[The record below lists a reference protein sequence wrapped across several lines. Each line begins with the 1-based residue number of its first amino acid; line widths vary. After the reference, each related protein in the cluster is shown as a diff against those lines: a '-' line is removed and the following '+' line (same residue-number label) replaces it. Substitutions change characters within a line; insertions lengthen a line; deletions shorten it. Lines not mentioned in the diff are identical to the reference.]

1 MTNLQLS
8 DRGSLSKAVN
18 ISSNSTR
25 ILENSKFL
33 LVLKFFAFPQKNIFK
48 NSNCNKNFFSHFFL
62 FKLIIYHFVFSF
74 KIKRLDF
81 LLKTFLGCQSLAE
94 PISEK

>member
-25 ILENSKFL
+25 ILEISKFL
-33 LVLKFFAFPQKNIFK
+33 LVFKFFTFPQKNNFK
-48 NSNCNKNFFSHFFL
+48 NSNYNKNFFSYFF
-62 FKLIIYHFVFSF
+62 YSN
-74 KIKRLDF
+74 
-81 LLKTFLGCQSLAE
+81 
-94 PISEK
+94 